1 MARDDFGKGSQ
12 KRHLA
17 AIKAAETKR
26 KKAILQEKEK
36 RELKTSKIIKSK
48 IHHNIASFI
57 ENELT
62 AKLIVDLK
70 SHLISSE
77 SDLQSSIYYHLRN
90 YLSDYKNI
98 RISAELPMKPKK
110 DSKVFVDLVVSKV
123 IHNFAQLVPL
133 IAIELKEHKEV
144 GADLYKDIDKLQMLR
159 ENKIIK
165 YGFMVYLC
173 RSNTEQRYWQE
184 KADNYV
190 KSELKSRIKPIIIN
204 IYDNITGTEKIEFDR
219 RWQQT
224 KSYDDSNA
232 TAKKAV
238 KTRKSREESK
248 ILKK

>member
-1 MARDDFGKGSQ
+1 MAKDDFGKGSQ

-26 KKAILQEKEK
+26 KKAILQEKEQ
-36 RELKTSKIIKSK
+36 RERKTSKTTKSK

-57 ENELT
+57 ENELI

-70 SHLISSE
+70 NHLISSE

-90 YLSDYKNI
+90 YLSDYNNI
-98 RISAELPMKPKK
+98 RISAELPIKPKE
-110 DSKVFVDLVVSKV
+110 DSKVFVDLVVSKI
-123 IHNFAQLVPL
+123 IHSFTQLVPL

-144 GADLYKDIDKLQMLR
+144 GTDLYEDIDKLQMLR
-159 ENKIIK
+159 ENNIIK
-165 YGFMVYLC
+165 YGFMIYLC
-173 RSNTEQRYWQE
+173 RSMKDQQHWQE

-190 KSELKSRIKPIIIN
+190 KSKLKSRIKPIIIN

-224 KSYDDSNA
+224 KTYDDSNA
-232 TAKKAV
+232 TAKKAA
-238 KTRKSREESK
+238 KTRKSRRESK
-248 ILKK
+248 ILQK